1 MKNLSQ
7 MVLKLVLAI
16 LLVALPLSYSEAKPN
31 KIAKLIYFEGSVD
44 KKKPIGHGKLIL
56 DRCVKNGNANYH
68 IEGDFSDD
76 KITNAVFYIN
86 GEQTKGIING
96 DFGYAIDEKESTVT
110 LTLNNVT
117 FSCSYI
123 INGKD
128 KYYRHNDDLEHLFLG
143 TVVIGKDRGSN
154 GKGMGFIQDYYLS
167 NRVDLPF
174 DEYPKV
180 LNPLISSPQCTREG
194 LVYVKCEKGNGFF
207 YVENTQF
214 KSNNFKFKN
223 GATYIP
229 TDDESGVLEKP
240 GSDVLQVK
248 LFDKLILLKKNSV
261 IQLKDKSTLKITD
274 MKIPNDFDK
283 NTKRGKWDVEVDG
296 EITFT
301 DGSKYNGTLLLS
313 QLSCGQDGW
322 GMTVYNYFKN
332 TASKDLFLFYGKL
345 VSSQGTVT
353 EYIQNKTRD
362 EFKAQLVAKGIIANQ
377 DVQEDLNKD
386 HAYSVTIDQYGRVQ
400 FNHRTSDGSET
411 MSGLYDLKKLSEAD
425 LSVMRKDEYVI
436 AIDNIKF
443 KGYDSNRGCLV
454 FYSNDLRGFARNIN
468 DKIYHFNACYDLRL
482 SYPKSLVEIESYT
495 DISGD
500 KMYEQTLYSCK
511 VDRNTA
517 AKFQTNNVRLL
528 VHFKFDKIKDD
539 QIFGNSTKMSLVHLS
554 NGASVDLTP
563 SLKASNAAFK
573 KVTNGYKPLKHR
585 RCTNCQGTGRCPT
598 CNGRGWFI
606 HPMNNERMQCGYCF
620 YKGICPTC
628 RGDGIE
634 DY

>member
-1 MKNLSQ
+1 MGMNNIVKRVFFL
-7 MVLKLVLAI
+7 
-16 LLVALPLSYSEAKPN
+16 LLVPFFCVFSIAKSEKIKYGKNIEYEGEVYKFQGEKLPYGKGTISLLSYN
-31 KIAKLIYFEGSVD
+31 KEYSSV
-44 KKKPIGHGKLIL
+44 I
-56 DRCVKNGNANYH
+56 
-68 IEGDFSDD
+68 IEGDFQSRTQDESGRRLVKNATIRSNYPQFLSFKGTMYFSISDD
-76 KITNAVFYIN
+76 KKNQKLTLSLDGYVSHRHILLNSKSVSDLNVKKLVISYSFHNGKRAWELNVEEPICETTTFEMPSELSILGYKKYDVEKVIGFVSIGEDNHQNHQLTYNLKNGGTFAGNRLSFSDGSFFVVRNGKWSAVKKLTDATITKSENSDILKVEYKNGDTYSGTLHSFVPRDLSAMTEIKNTRYKDGIFTSQGKTEKWIN
-86 GEQTKGIING
+86 GESPTARLNRLSG
-96 DFGYAIDEKESTVT
+96 T
-110 LTLNNVT
+110 LTP
-117 FSCSYI
+117 
-123 INGKD
+123 
-128 KYYRHNDDLEHLFLG
+128 E
-143 TVVIGKDRGSN
+143 
-154 GKGMGFIQDYYLS
+154 
-167 NRVDLPF
+167 
-174 DEYPKV
+174 
-180 LNPLISSPQCTREG
+180 
-194 LVYVKCEKGNGFF
+194 
-207 YVENTQF
+207 
-214 KSNNFKFKN
+214 
-223 GATYIP
+223 
-229 TDDESGVLEKP
+229 
-240 GSDVLQVK
+240 
-248 LFDKLILLKKNSV
+248 LLAAV
-261 IQLKDKSTLKITD
+261 
-274 MKIPNDFDK
+274 
-283 NTKRGKWDVEVDG
+283 G
-296 EITFT
+296 
-301 DGSKYNGTLLLS
+301 DGS
-313 QLSCGQDGW
+313 
-322 GMTVYNYFKN
+322 MTEAEAMAKQKKLEV
-332 TASKDLFLFYGKL
+332 ASKNEC
-345 VSSQGTVT
+345 S
-353 EYIQNKTRD
+353 
-362 EFKAQLVAKGIIANQ
+362 
-377 DVQEDLNKD
+377 
-386 HAYSVTIDQYGRVQ
+386 YSVTIDQYGRVQ

-454 FYSNDLRGFARNIN
+454 FYSNDFRGFARNIN

-539 QIFGNSTKMSLVHLS
+539 QIFGNSTKMSLIHLS

>member
-7 MVLKLVLAI
+7 MVLKLVLAL
-16 LLVALPLSYSEAKPN
+16 LLVALPSSYSEAKPN
-31 KIAKLIYFEGSVD
+31 KITKLIYFDGSVD

-56 DRCVKNGNANYH
+56 DRCVKNENANYH

-332 TASKDLFLFYGKL
+332 IASKDLFLFYGKL

-386 HAYSVTIDQYGRVQ
+386 HAYSVTIDQYGRVK
-400 FNHRTSDGSET
+400 FNHRTSDGTET
-411 MSGLYDLKKLSEAD
+411 MSGLYDIKKLSEAD
-425 LSVMRKDEYVI
+425 LSIMRKDEYVV
-436 AIDNIKF
+436 AIDDLSSSAANIEF
-443 KGYDSNRGCLV
+443 KGYDSNRGCLI
-454 FYSNDLRGFARNIN
+454 FYSNDLRGFTRNIN

-517 AKFQTNNVRLL
+517 AEFQTSNVRLL
-528 VHFKFDKIKDD
+528 VHFKFDRIKDD
-539 QIFGNSTKMSLVHLS
+539 QIFGNATKMTLINLS
-554 NGASVDLTP
+554 TGASVDLTP

-573 KVTNGYKPLKHR
+573 KVTNGYKPSSKKYHPEGR
-585 RCTNCQGTGRCPT
+585 TVECWNCQGRGWNTRTGSSAHIT
-598 CNGRGWFI
+598 CNICGGKGW
-606 HPMNNERMQCGYCF
+606 
-620 YKGICPTC
+620 K
-628 RGDGIE
+628 IE
-634 DY
+634 HEW